1 MLKVVWWNSLSW
13 SIKISWSKNAALP
26 LIAASILINW
36 KVKLK
41 NVPRIWDIFTFLEI
55 LESAWSKINF
65 TWNILEIDNSFLD
78 PKELDFEKIKKI
90 RASVLL
96 LSPILQRFKKIIIPF
111 PWGCNIWK
119 RPIDWH
125 LEWLKKIWY
134 DVSLWVKTSIPTI
147 DIRWELEEGDR
158 VINAWFWVTTT
169 ENLIMANIF
178 RKGKTIIKLSA
189 IEPHVMNLIDFL
201 REAWAD
207 IKMRFNHE
215 IIISWVEKLK
225 ENLEFEVISD
235 YIESWTFMVIWA
247 LTSKNYLDIENAR
260 IDDLYSFIEKLKE
273 VWVKVEDLWND
284 TLRVFRVNKIKS
296 TNIQTNI
303 FPGFPTDLQSPFAVL
318 LSQAEWESKIHE
330 VLFEWR
336 LSWLVELEKMKA
348 KINILNPHEAEIV
361 WPVLLKWT
369 TVTSWDLRAWVSMII
384 AWLVAS
390 WNTLITNVE
399 YIKRGYEN
407 IVEKL
412 KNIWADIEELDIE
425 E

>member
-1 MLKVVWWNSLSW
+1 MLKVIWWNSLCW
-13 SIKISWSKNAALP
+13 EVNISWSKNAALP
-26 LIAASILINW
+26 LIAASVLINW
-36 KVKLK
+36 KTIFK

-55 LESAWSKINF
+55 LESAWVF
-65 TWNILEIDNSFLD
+65 TKFVWNTLEIDTKDIN
-78 PKELDFEKIKKI
+78 PKNLDFEKIKKI

-96 LSPILQRFKKIIIPF
+96 LAPMLQRFWRIAIPF

-119 RPIDWH
+119 RPINWH
-125 LEWLKKIWY
+125 LEWLKKIGY
-134 DVSLWVKTSIPTI
+134 EVSLWVKSQIPTI
-147 DIRWELEEGDR
+147 DISWELESWDK

-178 RKGKTIIKLSA
+178 RNWKTIIKLSA

-201 REAWAD
+201 RKVWAN
-207 IKMRFNHE
+207 IKMRFDHE
-215 IIISWVEKLK
+215 IIIEWVEELK
-225 ENLEFEVISD
+225 ENIEFEVIWD
-235 YIESWTFMVIWA
+235 YIESWTFMIIWA
-247 LTSKNYLDIENAR
+247 LSSKDYLDIKNAR

-273 VWVKVEDLWND
+273 VWVKVENLGND
-284 TLRVFRVNKIKS
+284 TLRVYRVNKIKA
-296 TNIQTNI
+296 TKIQTNI

-361 WPVLLKWT
+361 WPILLKWT

-390 WNTLITNVE
+390 WETLITNVE
-399 YIKRGYEN
+399 YIKRWYEN

-412 KNIWADIEELDIE
+412 KNIWADIEEIE
-425 E
+425 I

>member
-247 LTSKNYLDIENAR
+247 LASKNYLDIENAR

-348 KINILNPHEAEIV
+348 KINILNPHQAEISG
-361 WPVLLKWT
+361 PVLLKWA